1 MAILYSP
8 SENSFYC
15 TDAVFYAE
23 LPSDRVEI
31 TENLWQELLSGQSE
45 GKVITPNGSDAPY
58 LSDPKID
65 HVLEARNKRAELMA
79 AANVQVAP
87 LQDAVDLGIAT
98 EKEIAAYNKW
108 RKYRVTLMRID
119 TSVAPNIVW
128 PKPPE

>member
-1 MAILYSP
+1 M
-8 SENSFYC
+8 
-15 TDAVFYAE
+15 
-23 LPSDRVEI
+23 
-31 TENLWQELLSGQSE
+31 
-45 GKVITPNGSDAPY
+45 TPNGSDAPY